1 MQRPK
6 NAKPA
11 KVDNSKVE
19 TTPKPSAKFENIKG
33 ALNVVRKMRMLV
45 DFPED
50 IRPISR
56 PSTMT
61 IEKPK
66 ERQSNF
72 MTEKKKK
79 YPKGMPGKEKTFTVM
94 VPKFG

>member
-6 NAKPA
+6 NAKPP
-11 KVDNSKVE
+11 KVDPSKVE
-19 TTPKPSAKFENIKG
+19 TIPKPSAQFENIKG

-45 DFPED
+45 DFPEG

-66 ERQSNF
+66 DRQSNF
-72 MTEKKKK
+72 MMEKKKK

>member
-6 NAKPA
+6 NAKAP

-19 TTPKPSAKFENIKG
+19 TIPKPSAKFENIKG

-45 DFPED
+45 DYPQG

-56 PSTMT
+56 PTTMT
-61 IEKPK
+61 IEKH
-66 ERQSNF
+66 
-72 MTEKKKK
+72 
-79 YPKGMPGKEKTFTVM
+79 
-94 VPKFG
+94 